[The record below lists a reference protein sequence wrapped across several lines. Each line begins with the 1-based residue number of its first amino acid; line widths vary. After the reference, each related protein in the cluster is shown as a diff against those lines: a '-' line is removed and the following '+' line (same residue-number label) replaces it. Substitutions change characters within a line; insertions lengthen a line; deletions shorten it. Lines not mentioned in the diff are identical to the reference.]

1 MLNLVWLRRLKLKSK
16 SFYILRYFSDIM
28 NKVYFTKDLVL
39 DAETIKRFLNFP
51 EGVKVAIKMHMG
63 EEKNKTCLRA
73 EDVKPIVDAL
83 LALNTEPFIIETPA
97 AYKGGRHTC
106 EAYLKTAKDNGF
118 SEETVGCPIIISNDF
133 HEVKTGHMDF
143 QVCKEMYEAEYMV
156 VLSHVKG
163 HFLLGFGAAVKN
175 LSMGGAT
182 IKSKGD
188 MHSMGKPEIVGD
200 CQLCKTCEKFCP
212 TKCIKIDDKLDIN
225 LDGCW
230 GCGICVDNCP
240 YGVLKAPVSID
251 ELLAEGAWA
260 SVQNK
265 KSVLYINMI
274 KRVTQRCDCASDA
287 GEIVADDVGILV
299 GTDSVAIDQASLD
312 LINKQTKDIFIKV
325 NHKDPQLHLNFSE
338 KLGLG
343 KKEYELSYI

>member
-1 MLNLVWLRRLKLKSK
+1 
-16 SFYILRYFSDIM
+16 M

-39 DAETIKRFLNFP
+39 GAETFKKFLDFP
-51 EGVKVAIKMHMG
+51 ERVKVAIKMHMG
-63 EEKNKTCLRA
+63 EEHNKTCLRA

-83 LALNTEPFIIETPA
+83 LALNTEPFIIDTPV

-118 SEETVGCPIIISNDF
+118 SEETIGCPIIISNDF
-133 HEVKTGHMDF
+133 YEVKTGHMNF
-143 QVCKEMYEAEYMV
+143 QVCKEMYESEYMV

-163 HFLLGFGAAVKN
+163 HCCVGFGGAVKN

-182 IKSKGD
+182 IKSKKD
-188 MHSMGKPEIVGD
+188 MHSMGKPQIVGE
-200 CQLCKTCEKFCP
+200 CNLCKTCEKFCP
-212 TKCIKIDDKLDIN
+212 AKCIKVDDKLNIN

-230 GCGICVDNCP
+230 GCDICVDNCP
-240 YGVLKAPVSID
+240 HGVLKAPVSID

-265 KSVLYINMI
+265 KGVLYINMI
-274 KRVTQRCDCASDA
+274 KRVTKLCDCESDA
-287 GEIVADDVGILV
+287 GKIVTEDVGTLV

-325 NHKDPQLHLNFSE
+325 NHKDPELHLNFSE

-343 KKEYELSYI
+343 SKEYELKEIHSPTQII